1 MWGSVLS
8 LRLLV
13 FVKHERVLMN
23 LQMLMFA
30 VTAWLKKTGVLRSSF
45 TIIQI
50 QESVFASMR
59 K

>member
-1 MWGSVLS
+1 M
-8 LRLLV
+8 

-30 VTAWLKKTGVLRSSF
+30 VTAWLKKTVVLRSSF

-50 QESVFASMR
+50 QKVCLQVCVN
-59 K
+59 KTKY